1 MRRIVLIDDK
11 HVDVTRTFTLGFTT
25 DVQLFKMSDVLQLT
39 EDQCINLFS
48 GLGINVS
55 ATNLCI

>member
-25 DVQLFKMSDVLQLT
+25 DVQLFKT
-39 EDQCINLFS
+39 K
-48 GLGINVS
+48 VS
-55 ATNLCI
+55 KPAFVTKILKSSVVFGTVIVTVKA